1 VFWGQGD
8 QVNRC
13 VLGHGNVIVCDSL
26 KSVFWG
32 QGDQVNRCVLG
43 HGNVIVCDSLKS
55 VFCGQGDQVN
65 RCVLGHGNVIVCDS
79 LKRRCEPVQQ
89 LANMSIHAANS
100 CTARFLR
107 NKI

>member
-1 VFWGQGD
+1 MFWGQGD

-43 HGNVIVCDSLKS
+43 HGNVIV
-55 VFCGQGDQVN
+55 
-65 RCVLGHGNVIVCDS
+65 RDS

-100 CTARFLR
+100 CKPDCCATKFKQLNHTTHKPCSQRDR
-107 NKI
+107 VWGP